1 MFDITSSK
9 LLILGIVALLVIGP
23 KDLPALLRTIGKYVG
38 IIKRHAADFRAQFED
53 AIRETEIEQ
62 LKKDVEQIGAETQSS
77 FAEAGQAVNKELSD
91 ARSEVDAAMETTTT
105 PAADPIVH
113 DADGL
118 PIASTG
124 GASAATVP
132 LNGAAHAPEPAVAT
146 ADEPAAPAETQKS
159 GA

>member
-77 FAEAGQAVNKELSD
+77 FASAEQSVHKELSE
-91 ARSEVDAAMETTTT
+91 ARSEVDAAIDTAAK
-105 PAADPIVH
+105 PAADPVAH
-113 DADGL
+113 DADAL
-118 PIASTG
+118 PVASTG
-124 GASAATVP
+124 GAAATTVP
-132 LNGAAHAPEPAVAT
+132 LNGAGHEPEPAVAT
-146 ADEPAAPAETQKS
+146 ADQT
-159 GA
+159 